1 MSYPLVSQ
9 SPVVKSE
16 RPKRKPCS
24 TIEIYEQPKMLL
36 NEKLMMKSWRLV
48 LRSLVNEIE
57 LLKVFK
63 IFPLVNVG

>member
-1 MSYPLVSQ
+1 MSQ

-24 TIEIYEQPKMLL
+24 TIDIYEQPNMLL
-36 NEKLMMKSWRLV
+36 NEKLIMKSWRLV
-48 LRSLVNEIE
+48 PRSLVNEIE

-63 IFPLVNVG
+63 IFPLVNVDLVMRR